1 MRCFVCFALLI
12 SLVSQHPLQSAQKRT
27 QPEQQQPQPTD
38 QPSASQQ
45 RGTQE
50 SPLIVKVV
58 PAPKTKEEIEQDS
71 KDRDEKAS
79 DNRWTIRLAGFLAI
93 IAFGQL
99 LVYGYQSI
107 QLKRTVESAGEQ
119 SKAME
124 RHIGEAARSATAMED
139 IAEKIQE
146 GNKAI
151 LRSTL
156 ETRLLEKYA
165 FKLPP
170 ISFQFPYQK
179 TLGTRCQKL
188 ELTLKMPEQ

>member
-1 MRCFVCFALLI
+1 
-12 SLVSQHPLQSAQKRT
+12 
-27 QPEQQQPQPTD
+27 
-38 QPSASQQ
+38 
-45 RGTQE
+45 
-50 SPLIVKVV
+50 
-58 PAPKTKEEIEQDS
+58 
-71 KDRDEKAS
+71 
-79 DNRWTIRLAGFLAI
+79 
-93 IAFGQL
+93 
-99 LVYGYQSI
+99 
-107 QLKRTVESAGEQ
+107 
-119 SKAME
+119 
-124 RHIGEAARSATAMED
+124 MED

-165 FKLPP
+165 FKLAP